1 MNVIKRFNIY
11 AGLPHSIY
19 ILFMVRIINSMGNFV
34 YPFLTFFLIERLG
47 LSGQEAGLY
56 FLFAAFSQGIGSIIG
71 GKLTDSFGRKNLMIV
86 FQGLSGICFVPSVF
100 IGNSM
105 WIPRLLILSGMFA
118 GAAQSVNSAMVND
131 LTNKENR
138 KQAFSLLYLG
148 VNIGFA
154 IGPTI
159 AGFLYYNHTNWIFIG
174 NASSIFI
181 SIILLFI
188 FVKETMPEIVA
199 VDEENNTDA
208 SEAAEEGG
216 VIKVLLKRPILI
228 FFMLGR
234 TINQFVYSTIG
245 FALPIQLISTFGSE
259 VGPKNFGYLM
269 SFTGVVI
276 ILFTVPITK
285 LTMGYRPLIN
295 IALAGFF
302 YAIGFGMIRFI
313 DIFILYLVSALIFT
327 LGEILEATNSGV
339 YIANHSP
346 ITHRGRFNAIIPFVY
361 GLGNALGPYA
371 FGKLI
376 DKHGLDILWNLC
388 FILMMFSGLYMLVL
402 NSFEVKK
409 QIKSRKQQSFI

>member
-1 MNVIKRFNIY
+1 MNIIKRFNIY
-11 AGLPHSIY
+11 EGLPKSIY
-19 ILFMVRIINSMGNFV
+19 VLFIVRIISSMGNFV
-34 YPFLTFFLIERLG
+34 YPFLTFFLTERLG
-47 LSGQEAGLY
+47 LSAQEAGLY
-56 FLFAAFSQGIGSIIG
+56 FLFAAFSQGIGSVIG
-71 GKLTDSFGRKNLMIV
+71 GKLTDSFGRRNLLMV
-86 FQGLSGICFVPSVF
+86 FQVLSGVCFLPSVF

-105 WIPRLLILSGMFA
+105 WIPRLLILSGVFA
-118 GAAQSVNSAMVND
+118 GAAQTVNSAMVND

-159 AGFLYYNHTNWIFIG
+159 AGLLYYNHTNWIFMG

-181 SIILLFI
+181 SVILLFLY
-188 FVKETMPEIVA
+188 VEETMPEHIEVEGH
-199 VDEENNTDA
+199 DDMDD

-216 VIKVLLKRPILI
+216 VLKALLKRPILI

-245 FALPIQLISTFGSE
+245 FALPIQLISTFGGE
-259 VGPKNFGYLM
+259 IGPKNFGYLM

-276 ILFTVPITK
+276 ILCTIPITK

-295 IALAGFF
+295 MTMAGLF
-302 YAIGFGMIRFI
+302 YAIGFGMIGFI
-313 DIFILYLVSALIFT
+313 NTFTFFLLSALIFT

-361 GLGNALGPYA
+361 GLGNALGPYS
-371 FGKLI
+371 FGKII
-376 DKHGLDILWNLC
+376 DKHGLKALWVLC
-388 FILMMFSGLYMLVL
+388 FILMMFSGLFMLLL
-402 NSFEVKK
+402 NTYEVKK
-409 QIKSRKQQSFI
+409 QRKPLKNLT